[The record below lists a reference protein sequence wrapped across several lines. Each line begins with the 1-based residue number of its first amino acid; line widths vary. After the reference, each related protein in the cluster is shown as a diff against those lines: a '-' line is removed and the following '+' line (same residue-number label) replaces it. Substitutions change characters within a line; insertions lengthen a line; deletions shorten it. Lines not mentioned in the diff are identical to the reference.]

1 MANRRPV
8 NRVSSKRRPAAQ
20 RSSGAR
26 TTAADVRG
34 TESPRGATG
43 STRGANTSAQGSA
56 TRAGG
61 RSDKAQRGP
70 SLSEIPSATSK
81 RPQARPG
88 DFWRS
93 WRVAI
98 ICGTA
103 AVLLAA
109 LAIVGALRPGVD
121 DGNKAYVDN
130 ATTDQVKAAARVALT
145 TIYGYNAKD
154 IDKFRDTARAV
165 MTGKMLEE
173 FDKDKLLDTG
183 IDAIKQTQTDTKAT
197 ADPIGVTLLTGDR
210 AELLVNLNIAAIKDG
225 KPQPLASGPIVLHMQ
240 QVGGKWLASEIAD
253 R

>member
-20 RSSGAR
+20 RGSGNR
-26 TTAADVRG
+26 TTAADVQK
-34 TESPRGATG
+34 TESSRGATG
-43 STRGANTSAQGSA
+43 SGRGAITSAQGGA
-56 TRAGG
+56 TRATG
-61 RSDKAQRGP
+61 RPGASQRGP
-70 SLSEIPSATSK
+70 GLSKNQSAPAQ
-81 RPQARPG
+81 RPPARPG
-88 DFWRS
+88 DFWRN
-93 WRVAI
+93 WRLAI

-109 LAIVGALRPGVD
+109 LAVVGALKPGVD
-121 DGNKAYVDN
+121 DGNRAYVDN
-130 ATTDQVKAAARVALT
+130 SSTDEVKAAARNALT

-154 IDKFRDTARAV
+154 IDKFRDTARGV

-197 ADPIGVTLLTGDR
+197 ADPIGVTLLTGDH

-225 KPQPLASGPIVLHMQ
+225 KPQPLAAGPIVLRMQ
-240 QVGGKWLASEIAD
+240 KVGGKWLAAEIAD

>member
-26 TTAADVRG
+26 TTAADLRE
-34 TESPRGATG
+34 TESSRGATG
-43 STRGANTSAQGSA
+43 SKRDTGARGTARTG
-56 TRAGG
+56 
-61 RSDKAQRGP
+61 AQRGP
-70 SLSEIPSATSK
+70 SLSKNQPERSK
-81 RPQARPG
+81 RPAARPG
-88 DFWRS
+88 DFWRT

-109 LAIVGALRPGVD
+109 LAIVGAVRPGVD

-130 ATTDQVKAAARVALT
+130 ATTDQVKAAARDALT

-210 AELLVNLNIAAIKDG
+210 AELLVNLSIAAIKDG
-225 KPQPLASGPIVLHMQ
+225 KPQPLAAGPIVLHMQ
-240 QVGGKWLASEIAD
+240 KVGGKWLASEIAD

>member
-26 TTAADVRG
+26 TTAADLRA
-34 TESPRGATG
+34 TESSRGATG
-43 STRGANTSAQGSA
+43 STRDT
-56 TRAGG
+56 GG
-61 RSDKAQRGP
+61 RGTVRGGAQRGP
-70 SLSEIPSATSK
+70 SPTKKQSPRSK
-81 RPQARPG
+81 RPTPPPG
-88 DFWRS
+88 AFWRT

-98 ICGTA
+98 LCGTA

-121 DGNKAYVDN
+121 DGNRAYVDN
-130 ATTDQVKAAARVALT
+130 ATTDQVKAAARDALT

-210 AELLVNLNIAAIKDG
+210 AELLVNLSIAAIKDG
-225 KPQPLASGPIVLHMQ
+225 QPQPLAAGPIVLHMRK
-240 QVGGKWLASEIAD
+240 VGGKWLASEIAD